1 MSVKMCTLFSC
12 FRLYTQSALKLN
24 NEQYDTGDAL
34 QSDNCEH
41 SATTLESKPNKVSE
55 HTDRGAT

>member
-1 MSVKMCTLFSC
+1 MSVKMCTPFFLVFD
-12 FRLYTQSALKLN
+12 FTQSALKLN